1 VALDRPLI
9 ESSFMPHTRRIRF
22 VNPYP
27 QGISGMLKLKAP
39 DGWTISPSTINFNV
53 NTNETF
59 DRQITLEF
67 PYNSFAGPKTIVADF
82 DFQTDR
88 NVHLSVPVT
97 VNLGLSDLGMQTLA
111 LRDGRDVVVQ
121 QIITNYSEKKIDY
134 TAFAMMQG
142 MPRTERLVTNLAP
155 GRSTIKLYRFANA
168 PAAANTKVRVGVK
181 ELDGTRILNDE
192 VEIR

>member
-1 VALDRPLI
+1 MALDQPLI
-9 ESSFMPHTRRIRF
+9 ESSFVPHTRRIRF
-22 VNPYP
+22 VNPYR
-27 QGISGMLKLKAP
+27 QSISGLLKLKP
-39 DGWTISPSTINFNV
+39 PQGWTISPATFNFSV
-53 NTNETF
+53 NPNERF
-59 DRQITLEF
+59 DREITIEF
-67 PYNSFAGPKTIVADF
+67 PYNSFAGAKTILADF

-88 NVHLSVPVT
+88 NVHLTVPVT

-111 LRDGRDVVVQ
+111 LRDGKDVVVQ
-121 QIITNYSEKKIDY
+121 QIITNYSDKKIDY

-142 MPRTERLVTNLAP
+142 MARHERLVTNLAP

-168 PAAANTKVRVGVK
+168 PAGANTKVRVGVK